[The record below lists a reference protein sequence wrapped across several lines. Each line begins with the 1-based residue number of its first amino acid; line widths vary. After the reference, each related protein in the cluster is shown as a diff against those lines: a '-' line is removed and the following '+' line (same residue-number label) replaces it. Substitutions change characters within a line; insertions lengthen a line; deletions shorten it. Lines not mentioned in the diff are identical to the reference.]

1 MYINESDCVMTTIG
15 ERISGLRIKAGYNQ
29 RELAFEVGSAPS
41 TISNYESGTRIPTIA
56 DLSELAVALESRIGD
71 YRFYLFTGQYVDDL
85 YASRVDQ
92 SKYVLK
98 EDVISKV
105 SEYLKDLIQLNEIRL
120 SRKATASVIIKNMV
134 ERCFDLPQR
143 AS

>member
-1 MYINESDCVMTTIG
+1 MSTIG
-15 ERISGLRIKAGYNQ
+15 DRIAELRLKAGFNQ

-41 TISNYESGTRIPTIA
+41 TISNYESGTRVPTIA
-56 DLSELAVALESRIGD
+56 DLIDLAEVLQSRIGD
-71 YRFYLFTGQYVDDL
+71 HKHYLFTGTHVDAFF
-85 YASRVDQ
+85 ASRVDQ

-98 EDVISKV
+98 EDVILKV

-120 SRKATASVIIKNMV
+120 SRKATASEIIKNMV
-134 ERCFDLPQR
+134 NQCFDVNK